1 MTYFCY
7 ELLQLVTKN
16 ILSHLENISGI
27 LFGPKL
33 KLEFSALKK
42 ISRKLFKWK
51 HGMVQLMCIYK
62 QGDECMCYRRLVQ
75 CSVVLHDGGIYQ

>member
-1 MTYFCY
+1 MSDFCY

-33 KLEFSALKK
+33 KLEAVFWKK
-42 ISRKLFKWK
+42 
-51 HGMVQLMCIYK
+51 
-62 QGDECMCYRRLVQ
+62 LVENFLNE
-75 CSVVLHDGGIYQ
+75 SMAW